1 MIQQLVL
8 STHKK
13 LKKGKQ
19 DQGLNAQTF
28 QRINAPPNLGLDLS
42 SLANRKK
49 CALYRFENR
58 RRSVLFF

>member
-19 DQGLNAQTF
+19 NQGFNVRTF
-28 QRINAPPNLGLDLS
+28 QRIKDPPNLGLDLS

-49 CALYRFENR
+49 CAL
-58 RRSVLFF
+58 

>member
-19 DQGLNAQTF
+19 DQGLN
-28 QRINAPPNLGLDLS
+28 
-42 SLANRKK
+42 RK
-49 CALYRFENR
+49 RFSE
-58 RRSVLFF
+58 SMLLQI

>member
-28 QRINAPPNLGLDLS
+28 QRINAPPNLGLLIERN
-42 SLANRKK
+42 AHCRN
-49 CALYRFENR
+49 RFENR

>member
-8 STHKK
+8 STHRK

-19 DQGLNAQTF
+19 DQGLNAQTL
-28 QRINAPPNLGLDLS
+28 QRINALPNLGLHLS

-49 CALYRFENR
+49 
-58 RRSVLFF
+58 

>member
-13 LKKGKQ
+13 LKKAKQ

-28 QRINAPPNLGLDLS
+28 QRINVPPNLGLDLS
-42 SLANRKK
+42 SLANTKK
-49 CALYRFENR
+49 CAL
-58 RRSVLFF
+58 

>member
-42 SLANRKK
+42 SLANRKN
-49 CALYRFENR
+49 CAL
-58 RRSVLFF
+58 SKSL